1 MGFPPLIYNKQ
12 IEEES
17 ISESSNIRLYT
28 FDQLIEQS
36 VNYYI

>member
-1 MGFPPLIYNKQ
+1 MGFSPLIYNKQ